1 MSMSLYEFIFG
12 KPSMTSDYIG
22 SHGEFDRNDEDRAN
36 CEDMFGM
43 RAQDHDADIEEHYG
57 WENKLNYD
65 SDGYGDEED
74 W

>member
-1 MSMSLYEFIFG
+1 MSLFELIFG
-12 KPSMTSDYIG
+12 MASMTSDYIG
-22 SHGEFDRNDEDRAN
+22 KHGEFRNNDEDRDI

-43 RAQDHDADIEEHYG
+43 AAQNHDADLESHYG

-65 SDGYGDEED
+65 SDGYGDAED

>member
-1 MSMSLYEFIFG
+1 MSLYEFIFG

-43 RAQDHDADIEEHYG
+43 RAPDCVMQSGAIVGGMEFWRDG
-57 WENKLNYD
+57 GCGLCLNF
-65 SDGYGDEED
+65 GIFV
-74 W
+74 